1 MSLWN
6 SNPGQETECT
16 AKIDNIS
23 CLYIGLKKQNTAST
37 ERRSTPSNQESVYRL
52 ITSNTRIILKQRW
65 GDSLNPYMT
74 IFPKEIYAL
83 WLQLWCISR
92 RQSWEMFAYFLAMKA
107 YMIEAYCHS
116 PRLDF
121 GIMAVTSLVFGAR
134 ADRIWT
140 RRWRYRGDI
149 QSITK
154 DTPL

>member
-1 MSLWN
+1 MSVSHLLLQPEWLSTERKVWSAELHNVQELEWAVSLWN
-6 SNPGQETECT
+6 SDPGQETECT

-83 WLQLWCISR
+83 WLQLWCISL
-92 RQSWEMFAYFLAMKA
+92 RQSWEMFAYFLVMKA
-107 YMIEAYCHS
+107 YMIEAYCH
-116 PRLDF
+116 
-121 GIMAVTSLVFGAR
+121 
-134 ADRIWT
+134 
-140 RRWRYRGDI
+140 
-149 QSITK
+149 
-154 DTPL
+154 TPG